1 MTAVGTRSAA
11 GGAASLLRVLPLAG
25 ASFAAGT
32 GDMVIAGILPALAAG
47 LRVSETAAGQLV
59 TAYAV
64 AYGCGTVLVAALTGG
79 MPRRRV
85 VTWGLAAFT
94 VVNAAAAVVSSF
106 GVLLVLRVL
115 AGLAAAACTP
125 AAVAI
130 AAEVAPE
137 ERRGRYLALVTG
149 GLTVALVAGVP
160 AGTWL
165 GGEYGW
171 RSTMVFVAL
180 LGAVSL
186 AGAAGVPFMPA
197 PPSLGLRRRLAPL
210 AVPAVAR
217 LLAATVVSGIGGMM
231 MLTYLFPVLREAGG
245 VGHQQMT
252 ALFTLYGVAGTAA
265 AWLGGRGADRW
276 GPSDA
281 GGGAGRLRGDVVGR
295 RGADDGRGRAIG
307 GARRGGRA
315 ARARRLG
322 DQPAAAVDDVRL
334 RPRRRRRGDGA
345 RHCRVVHG
353 RFLGWGDGRD
363 SPRWMGTRGHP
374 AGRWCAPARGR
385 AADPPPGVVLTAFPC
400 VTRRASRPRTAPTS
414 LWVPIDRRPAK
425 AEQCPDRLRR
435 AIGFVWTEAS
445 CSPGGVRRRA
455 SRPTDRTTAVLRG
468 GDRKTKKP
476 TP

>member
-276 GPSDA
+276 GPYRTLVAALAGYGVTLWAAAALTMA
-281 GGGAGRLRGDVVGR
+281 GGVPSAVLGVVVVLLALAAWAINPPLQSMMYGFA
-295 RGADDGRGRAIG
+295 RGAAAEAMALATAALFTGASLG
-307 GARRGGRA
+307 GAMGGI
-315 ARARRLG
+315 LLDG
-322 DQPAAAVDDVRL
+322 WGPAAIPLAGGVLLLAAVPL
-334 RPRRRRRGDGA
+334 IP
-345 RHCRVVHG
+345 
-353 RFLGWGDGRD
+353 
-363 SPRWMGTRGHP
+363 
-374 AGRWCAPARGR
+374 
-385 AADPPPGVVLTAFPC
+385 
-400 VTRRASRPRTAPTS
+400 RRASS
-414 LWVPIDRRPAK
+414 
-425 AEQCPDRLRR
+425 
-435 AIGFVWTEAS
+435 
-445 CSPGGVRRRA
+445 
-455 SRPTDRTTAVLRG
+455 
-468 GDRKTKKP
+468 
-476 TP
+476 